1 MANPSV
7 HYVGAGQIVSADHA
21 GCERTWEDIRQQH
34 LRAGYNDV
42 AYNFAACNH
51 GHRLEGRGW
60 GRDSAANGPGH
71 NGGSRAICWLGG
83 DADEP
88 SAGALRVISEFAREA
103 FARGL
108 VPPLRPHSSYVP
120 TSCCGDALRGW
131 IDRFNAGI
139 AGEEVDMTV
148 EELSGL
154 LASWEQDTR
163 KIILDTLA
171 GWEQDT
177 RKQVIAHVDKR
188 FNELEQKLK

>member
-1 MANPSV
+1 V
-7 HYVGAGQIVSADHA
+7 HYVGAGQVAEANHVRCSSQWDRIK
-21 GCERTWEDIRQQH
+21 RQH
-34 LRAGYNDV
+34 LAAGYSDV
-42 AYNFAACNH
+42 AYNFGVCNH
-51 GHRLEGRGW
+51 GHWFEGRGW

-71 NGGSRAICWLGG
+71 NGGSRAIVWLGG
-83 DADEP
+83 TDDTP
-88 SAGALRVISEFAREA
+88 TQGALSVISQFAHQA

-120 TSCCGDALRGW
+120 TSCCGDWLRAW

-139 AGEEVDMTV
+139 AEEEVDMTV

-154 LASWEQDTR
+154 LAAWEQDTR

-177 RKQVIAHVDKR
+177 RKQIIDHIDKK
-188 FNELEQKLK
+188 FAELESN